1 MRSLLLQ
8 RPDLVPDDL
17 LDLIQLH
24 PLEPLRELPEGGASQ
39 QVLKEG
45 LDGDSGAL
53 EHPRP
58 LSLSGRLSTAL
69 QSFQSMIVL
78 LFGLFLTI
86 RCAAG
91 AVKVWSA
98 GSSEV
103 PQHSEGGREALPA
116 LLQLGEP
123 LLFLPRG
130 WATPVRARV
139 RWLRDAVGFI
149 PTP

>member
-1 MRSLLLQ
+1 M
-8 RPDLVPDDL
+8 
-17 LDLIQLH
+17 
-24 PLEPLRELPEGGASQ
+24 
-39 QVLKEG
+39 
-45 LDGDSGAL
+45 
-53 EHPRP
+53 
-58 LSLSGRLSTAL
+58 SGRLSTAP

-123 LLFLPRG
+123 AAFPSSGLGHTGPGPGTL
-130 WATPVRARV
+130 AE
-139 RWLRDAVGFI
+139 DAVGFI